1 MLEFV
6 ENVEP
11 TFDPA
16 EKTLWFAMPVSAT
29 KGQTLYLVL
38 VHPSADTPTPP
49 SGWTSLASSGD
60 ATSTATTFV
69 RQVQAQEASS
79 ITLALSAASGEWH
92 GALMLFSGGGLTDA
106 IEEARADA
114 AFSSATTEPAPAVTC
129 LQAVDL
135 EFAIFTAQGTEVP
148 APPAGFTSIDGYT
161 SSLVSARAT
170 LFAYAV
176 ANATGS
182 ISPGNATTI
191 AAVSGHAFTLLLRDA
206 LPIQPL
212 ELVDLV
218 PGNIGLIG
226 VDNRPTT

>member
-6 ENVEP
+6 ESVES

-16 EKTLWFAMPVSAT
+16 AKTMWFAFPPSAT

-49 SGWTSLASSGD
+49 TGWASLASSGD
-60 ATSTATTFV
+60 ATSTLTTFV
-69 RQVQAQEASS
+69 RQVQAQETSS
-79 ITLALSAASGEWH
+79 VTVSLSAASGEWH
-92 GALMLFSGGGLTDA
+92 GELILFSGGGLTA
-106 IEEARADA
+106 TIEEARADA
-114 AFSSATTEPAPAVTC
+114 AFSSATTEPAPSVTC

-135 EFAIFTAQGTEVP
+135 EIAIFTTQGTEVP
-148 APPAGFTSIDGYT
+148 ALPAGFTSIDGYT
-161 SSLVSARAT
+161 SSLVAARAT
-170 LFAYAV
+170 VLGYAR

-182 ISPGNATTI
+182 ISPGSATTV

-206 LPIQPL
+206 LPVQPL
-212 ELVDLV
+212 ELVYLV